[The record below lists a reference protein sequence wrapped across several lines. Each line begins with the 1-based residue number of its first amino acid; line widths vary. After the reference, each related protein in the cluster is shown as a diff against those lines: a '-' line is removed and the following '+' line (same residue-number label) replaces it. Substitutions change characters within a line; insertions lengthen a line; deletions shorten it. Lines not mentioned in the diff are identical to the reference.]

1 MCALANR
8 SYWRSHLW
16 WESICSTS
24 LSGSLW
30 STLAHSLAHRGIHFI
45 LPKHHPLVT
54 RIRPDN
60 GKSNI
65 PLNPN
70 GKSNIP
76 PPSHSHNPLI
86 YDSYKKIH
94 QPLTLLVD
102 LYIVW
107 SQIGSLWPACLP
119 GPNMNRFTSAL
130 PPLPPP
136 CPISPA
142 PPAPSLLPSRLLP
155 VTRMSGR
162 RSSHPAPTCAQLAP
176 SSTRTS
182 SVQIFSCSLKAEKHK
197 YQVLAGQ
204 FNPVM
209 SCIRKS

>member
-1 MCALANR
+1 MGI
-8 SYWRSHLW
+8 HLFDFTLW
-16 WESICSTS
+16 LTLVHSGS
-24 LSGSLW
+24 LSGPQRHPLYIAEAPPSGHENLSRQWQIQHTAESKWQIQHTTTITFTQPLDLW
-30 STLAHSLAHRGIHFI
+30 LLQENPSTLNTSGWL
-45 LPKHHPLVT
+45 
-54 RIRPDN
+54 
-60 GKSNI
+60 
-65 PLNPN
+65 
-70 GKSNIP
+70 
-76 PPSHSHNPLI
+76 
-86 YDSYKKIH
+86 
-94 QPLTLLVD
+94 
-102 LYIVW
+102 IVW

-119 GPNMNRFTSAL
+119 PWPKHEQIHFSFAL
-130 PPLPPP
+130 
-136 CPISPA
+136 SPA

>member
-30 STLAHSLAHRGIHFI
+30 SILAHSPAHRGIHFI
-45 LPKHHPLVT
+45 LPKHRLLVT

-70 GKSNIP
+70 GKSSIP

-107 SQIGSLWPACLP
+107 SQIGSLWPSCLP
-119 GPNMNRFTSAL
+119 PWPKHEQIHLSFAPSPLSPSSSCPLSPSSPIFIAL
-130 PPLPPP
+130 PSPP
-136 CPISPA
+136 SHKN
-142 PPAPSLLPSRLLP
+142 
-155 VTRMSGR
+155 VGTVQ
-162 RSSHPAPTCAQLAP
+162 SS
-176 SSTRTS
+176 
-182 SVQIFSCSLKAEKHK
+182 SCSYLCTVSTK
-197 YQVLAGQ
+197 
-204 FNPVM
+204 F
-209 SCIRKS
+209 

>member
-30 STLAHSLAHRGIHFI
+30 SILAHSPAHRGIHFI
-45 LPKHHPLVT
+45 LPKHRLLVT
-54 RIRPDN
+54 RICPDN

-76 PPSHSHNPLI
+76 PLSHSHNLLI

-107 SQIGSLWPACLP
+107 SQIGSLWPGRLP
-119 GPNMNRFTSAL
+119 PWPENEQIHFSFAPSSSSL
-130 PPLPPP
+130 PPPLPCPP
-136 CPISPA
+136 SPIFIA
-142 PPAPSLLPSRLLP
+142 LPSPPSHKNVRT
-155 VTRMSGR
+155 VQ
-162 RSSHPAPTCAQLAP
+162 SS
-176 SSTRTS
+176 
-182 SVQIFSCSLKAEKHK
+182 SCSYLCTVSTK
-197 YQVLAGQ
+197 
-204 FNPVM
+204 F
-209 SCIRKS
+209 